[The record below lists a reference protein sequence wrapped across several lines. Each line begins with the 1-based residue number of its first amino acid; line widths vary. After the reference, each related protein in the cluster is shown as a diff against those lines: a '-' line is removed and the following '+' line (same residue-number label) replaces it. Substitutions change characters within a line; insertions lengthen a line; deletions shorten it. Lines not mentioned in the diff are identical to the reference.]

1 MLCFAQHDIGG
12 DCHPERSEGSRI
24 DDVHPYCASL
34 YSQPASDIVPAEVRV
49 PAILIKNIGTL
60 VTGKLESPLR
70 QADSIFIKDGIVQ
83 AIGNRLNSAADQTID
98 ACGITAIPGLIDS
111 HSHPSIGEYTP
122 AQNSLGWITNYMH
135 GGVTSLVSA
144 GELHLPGLPL
154 PPDARTALSVAI
166 VTKRCF
172 DNLRP
177 SGVKVYAGTLLLV
190 PGLIERDFDEIAAL
204 GIKLVKFIFYD
215 YRLLPNG
222 EANGYVKWAK
232 ARGIKV
238 KIHSGGVS
246 RSGVSQVAGFE
257 IVKQIEPDI
266 IGHITGGPIPMSEED
281 MVRIVNE
288 TNCFVEI
295 CSSGNYRMAL
305 SLIRAVKAK
314 NAYERVLI
322 GTDTPGGTGV
332 IPRGILREIA
342 FVSSVAEVP
351 SERAI
356 CMATGNVG
364 RAHGLDIGVLEEGR
378 PADIVLLHKI
388 TGSVAKDALD
398 CFAKGDLPGI
408 SMVIIDGEVR
418 VAGRSQQTPPSEREA
433 VILK

>member
-1 MLCFAQHDIGG
+1 MFV
-12 DCHPERSEGSRI
+12 RS
-24 DDVHPYCASL
+24 
-34 YSQPASDIVPAEVRV
+34 
-49 PAILIKNIGTL
+49 AILIKNIGTL

-70 QADSIFIKDGIVQ
+70 RADSIFIKDGIVQ
-83 AIGNRLNSAADQTID
+83 TIGNGLSQTADQIID
-98 ACGITAIPGLIDS
+98 ANGITAIPGLIDS

-135 GGVTSLVSA
+135 GGVTALISA

-166 VTKRCF
+166 VTKKCY

-177 SGVKVYAGTLLLV
+177 SGVKVHAGTLLLV
-190 PGLIERDFDEIAAL
+190 PGLVEKDFDEIQSL

-222 EANGYVKWAK
+222 EGERYVKWAH

-246 RSGVSQVAGFE
+246 RSGVSQVAGWE
-257 IVKQIEPDI
+257 IVNRIKPDI
-266 IGHITGGPIPMSEED
+266 IGHITGGPIPMPEAE
-281 MVRIVNE
+281 MLRIANE
-288 TNCFVEI
+288 TDYFVEI
-295 CSSGNYRMAL
+295 CSSGNYRLAL

-314 NAYERVLI
+314 NAFERVLI

-332 IPRGILREIA
+332 IPRGMLREIA
-342 FVSSVAEVP
+342 FISSVGEVAP
-351 SERAI
+351 EKTI

-364 RAHGLDIGVLEEGR
+364 RAHDLNLGILEEGR
-378 PADIVLLHKI
+378 PADLVLLHKI

-398 CFAKGDLPGI
+398 SFAKGDLPGI
-408 SMVIIDGEVR
+408 STVIIDGVVQ
-418 VAGRSQQTPPSEREA
+418 VAGRSQQTPPAERAA
-433 VILK
+433 VVTK